1 MGVMLTFAWVAFVFA
16 IGYFTGKSKQL
27 REDTID
33 VFNSLSSL
41 EKEIS
46 EIEKNSIDGN
56 KLIAWIENYQHNY
69 EYVAPP
75 TTSEIIRKI
84 QEMINANKVR

>member
-1 MGVMLTFAWVAFVFA
+1 MGALLTFAWVAFVFI
-16 IGYFTGKSKQL
+16 IGYYTGKSRQL
-27 REDTID
+27 QEDTAD
-33 VFNSLSSL
+33 VFDSLSSL
-41 EKEIS
+41 KKEIS

-56 KLIAWIENYQHNY
+56 ELIAWIENYQHNY

-84 QEMINANKVR
+84 QEMINVNKVR

>member
-1 MGVMLTFAWVAFVFA
+1 MGALLTFAWIAFVFC
-16 IGYFTGKSKQL
+16 IGYFTGKSNQL
-27 REDTID
+27 KEDTID

-56 KLIAWIENYQHNY
+56 KLIAWLENYQHNY